1 MTITKTWDGAGGGEG
16 EGEGVGLDAADTD
29 GVGVG
34 WPCAAGCPQAAR
46 RQTDRATAEA
56 FTSL

>member
-16 EGEGVGLDAADTD
+16 EGEGVGLDAGDTD
-29 GVGVG
+29 GVG
-34 WPCAAGCPQAAR
+34 WACAADCPQAAM
-46 RQTDRATAEA
+46 RQIDSATAEA